1 MKINH
6 IKDNL
11 INETNV
17 NVITTDDNEND
28 YIYIKGLL
36 MSYNSSIIG
45 KDLDTNKEIKV
56 KDKDI
61 IYFETYGRDVCFTTI
76 ENKLLIIKI
85 SMKRLEEILSSRS
98 YFKDFKKSIEEEYN
112 Q

>member
-28 YIYIKGLL
+28 YIYIK
-36 MSYNSSIIG
+36 
-45 KDLDTNKEIKV
+45 
-56 KDKDI
+56 
-61 IYFETYGRDVCFTTI
+61 
-76 ENKLLIIKI
+76 
-85 SMKRLEEILSSRS
+85 
-98 YFKDFKKSIEEEYN
+98 
-112 Q
+112 